1 MKKVAQFLGLILF
14 LSLYS
19 NFFSYSVNE
28 GTHFFN
34 VFMFCL
40 SIFFLIKLR
49 AIKIKKGH
57 YLFAIFFSFV
67 FLILVYL
74 KDAVYFPEG
83 RLAYF
88 NLAFIFIPI
97 YIVCIKLRI
106 KFQIK
111 DSYTYRDF
119 KITCLVYILAV
130 VCGFLIY
137 YRPDSSIYQYIQYRL
152 LFVHYTYVFLIYSFF
167 ISTFL
172 FFTFLLFPTLII
184 NEIMPDFYNH
194 RWVKFI
200 FYFYFAWIS
209 TIMMH
214 TRPLECF
221 WEDNDIL
228 QVMFFSELPTSFI
241 YSFSKNKLFNPIF
254 FKTIIWWV
262 IFGLRVMGTWS
273 HWIIM

>member
-1 MKKVAQFLGLILF
+1 MKKLVQFLGLILF

-130 VCGFLIY
+130 VCGFLVY
-137 YRPDSSIYQYIQYRL
+137 S
-152 LFVHYTYVFLIYSFF
+152 LFV
-167 ISTFL
+167 STFL